1 MAPPARTGGK
11 VTRDAGPVKGGTSEI
26 AFVEVS
32 PPTQAYPVTVR
43 GVYLAGC
50 PACSPALRPAVIL
63 RGLALSSRA
72 AKAASHAE
80 GCMQPQG
87 AMSGRAPAGAN
98 NHPPALAT
106 HCARK

>member
-1 MAPPARTGGK
+1 MRAVERAAQEAESAMAPPARTGGK

-32 PPTQAYPVTVR
+32 PPTQPYPAIVR
-43 GVYLAGC
+43 RLDLAGC
-50 PACSPALRPAVIL
+50 PARSPHSDRGMVGPGVIF

-80 GCMQPQG
+80 GRMQPEG
-87 AMSGRAPAGAN
+87 S
-98 NHPPALAT
+98 
-106 HCARK
+106 